1 MPEVFDARQVG
12 IAVRDCRD
20 PTIRG
25 TTTGQVRRHGGRD
38 LASIRFVNGS
48 ITFIPLEYL
57 ELVPK
62 HETRSEAFARQRV
75 GGPKELARQLL
86 AEKIG
91 GNLTDVFYSIG
102 SGKAVFFPHQF
113 RPVLTFVESSI
124 GRILVADEV
133 GLGKTI
139 SAIYIW
145 KELQAR
151 AGARR
156 LLIVCPAVLR
166 PKWKAELRD
175 RFSIDA
181 QIVDAGDLREHLESA
196 RRDTLR
202 SFVLIGSL
210 EGLRSR
216 RRVQEDAARGA
227 RQKLMRWLQE
237 NPATSEF
244 DPFDLVIIDE
254 AHASRN
260 PETANH
266 HFAEVL
272 REATPHL
279 VLLTATPLQTA
290 SENLFN
296 LLKLVDPDRF
306 VSLETFEQARR
317 ANTSIIGA
325 VNALLRIPP
334 DPEGLNRHLQ
344 DAIKQPLFRNDKT
357 LRSLA
362 HLQPISWSQSK
373 RVHMARLLESRSLLA
388 DVMVRTRKRDAFPNR
403 VERVPW
409 VLDVTLSKQEQQLYN
424 HLSARIRKFA
434 REQHA
439 GTSAEF
445 ILIGRQRQLASSI
458 AATLNTWRKM
468 EEFQEL
474 LWDDLGVDA
483 DLDSGDE
490 TIVPVEDLLTDYDF
504 EAGDTKY
511 NAFVEALKQKLRDNP
526 KEKIVV
532 FAFFRGTLAYLKR
545 RLEADGI
552 RCGCIFG
559 NMGTE
564 IVDGEKIDAKTAEIA
579 RFAASDGPSVL
590 LSSEV
595 GSEGIDLQFAHML
608 FNYDLPWNPMKV
620 EQRIGRIDRI
630 GQYADRIAIGHFA
643 VTGTIDD
650 RIINRLYER
659 INVFKESIGDIDE
672 IFGERTQ
679 KILVDYFREK
689 LSPEETEHRLDQN
702 ILVAE
707 NTKLETQRLE
717 REAPALAGHAD
728 FILQSISASKAAGRY
743 IRPDDLRSYITDFLS
758 ERYSGSSV
766 EYLEGSPNIVSIVP
780 SADARDSLAAFIGR
794 ERPARRTRL
803 SDPGATVIATF
814 DPNTLAPGRLRTEV
828 VDVAHPLVLW
838 IRSIKAAETADL
850 VPAIAAEINVAKAE
864 VSPGL
869 YVFACDLW
877 RFEGLR
883 KQIAIRYA
891 VHSIADE
898 NWLEP
903 PVAERLIDNASQ
915 FGEPVDLFDH
925 RAVHSKLLDALI
937 LCEKKIEED
946 YLADFGAFELENTIR
961 TAQAREL
968 IEASTSRKLESLNA
982 TLDKQ
987 KQSDDERQRRIIPM
1001 IEARI
1006 RKIRDERDKQLARI
1020 ERQGRIESNFRPI
1033 VGGLIVV
1040 SGKIL

>member
-1 MPEVFDARQVG
+1 MLEPFDARQVG

-20 PTIRG
+20 PSIRG
-25 TTTGQVRRHGGRD
+25 VTTGQVRQHGGRE
-38 LASIRFVNGS
+38 LSSVRLISGA
-48 ITFIPLEYL
+48 ITYIPLEYL
-57 ELVPK
+57 ELAPK
-62 HETRSEAFARQRV
+62 HETRSEAFARNRT

-91 GNLTDVFYSIG
+91 GNLTDVYYSMG
-102 SGKAVFFPHQF
+102 SGKAIFYPHQF
-113 RPVLTFVESSI
+113 RPVLTFVELSI

-151 AGARR
+151 TGARR

-166 PKWKAELRD
+166 EKWKAELRD
-175 RFSIDA
+175 RFSIDS
-181 QIVDAGDLREHLESA
+181 QIVDAEDLREHVENA
-196 RRDTLR
+196 RRDALH

-227 RQKLMRWLQE
+227 RQKLMQWLQD

-254 AHASRN
+254 AHAARN

-272 REATPHL
+272 RDATSHL

-296 LLKLVDPDRF
+296 ILRLVDPDRF
-306 VSLETFEQARR
+306 VSLETYEQARL
-317 ANTSIIGA
+317 ANISIIGA

-334 DPEGLNRHLQ
+334 DPEAFNRHLEE
-344 DAIKQPLFRNDKT
+344 AIKQPLFENDET
-357 LRSLA
+357 LKGLA
-362 HLQPISWSQSK
+362 QRQASNWSQSK

-388 DVMVRTRKRDAFPNR
+388 DVMVRTRKRDAFPNK
-403 VERVPW
+403 VQRVPW
-409 VLDVTLSKQEQQLYN
+409 VLDVMLSKQEQQLYN
-424 HLSARIRKFA
+424 QLSARIRKLA

-439 GTSAEF
+439 GMTAEF
-445 ILIGRQRQLASSI
+445 ILIGRQRQLSSSI
-458 AATLNTWRKM
+458 AATLGNWRKL
-468 EEFQEL
+468 EQFQEL
-474 LWDDLGVDA
+474 LWEDLGIDA
-483 DLDSGDE
+483 DIDSGE
-490 TIVPVEDLLTDYDF
+490 EPIVSIDDLLTDYDF

-511 NAFVEALKQKLRDNP
+511 KAFADALKEKLRDNP
-526 KEKIVV
+526 NEKLVV

-559 NMGTE
+559 SMGTE
-564 IVDGEKIDAKTAEIA
+564 IVDGEKIDAKTAEIR
-579 RFAASDGPSVL
+579 RFAAADGPSVL

-630 GQYADRIAIGHFA
+630 GQNADRIVIGHFA
-643 VTGTIDD
+643 VTGTIDE

-659 INVFKESIGDIDE
+659 INIFKESIGDIDE

-679 KILVDYFREK
+679 KILTDYFREK
-689 LSPEETEHRLDQN
+689 LSPAEAEHRLEQN
-702 ILVAE
+702 ILATE

-728 FILQSISASKAAGRY
+728 FILQSIRASKAAGRY
-743 IRPDDLRSYITDFLS
+743 IRSDDLRSYVTDFLS
-758 ERYSGSSV
+758 DRYPGSSI
-766 EYLEGSPNIVSIVP
+766 EYLEGSSNIVSIVL
-780 SADARDSLAAFIGR
+780 SANARDELATFLER

-803 SDPGATVIATF
+803 SDPGATVTATF

-828 VDVAHPLVLW
+828 VDVTHPLILW
-838 IRSIKAAETADL
+838 IRNIKAAETADL
-850 VPAIAAEINVAKAE
+850 VPAIAAEIGAAKTE
-864 VSPGL
+864 LPPGL
-869 YVFACDLW
+869 YMFVCDLW

-883 KQIAIRYA
+883 KQITLRHTVY
-891 VHSIADE
+891 SIQNE

-903 PVAERLIDNASQ
+903 QIAERLIDNVVQ

-925 RAVHSKLLDALI
+925 RAAHDKLSMVLK
-937 LCEKKIEED
+937 LCETRIEED
-946 YLADFGAFELENTIR
+946 YLGEFSAFELENTIR
-961 TAQAREL
+961 TAQARQL
-968 IEASTSRKLESLNA
+968 IEGSASRKLAQLRA
-982 TLDKQ
+982 TL
-987 KQSDDERQRRIIPM
+987 ERQRLSDDAGQRRVMPM
-1001 IEARI
+1001 TEARI
-1006 RKIRDERDKQLARI
+1006 RKIQDERDKQLARV
-1020 ERQGRIESNFRPI
+1020 ERQGRIESTFRPI
-1033 VGGLIVV
+1033 VGGLIEVRE
-1040 SGKIL
+1040 SL